1 MIFTF
6 SFQTIWLIIK
16 EKPDIVHIHSPMF
29 IFIALFAKLK
39 KIRCYI
45 TYHGNEHSKIYNNK
59 FLGTIFNYIF
69 YKTFSLSS
77 DILKYEKLYNKYKK
91 NFLTIDNAVDNN
103 IFLIKSLAG
112 KRLF

>member
-1 MIFTF
+1 M
-6 SFQTIWLIIK
+6 L
-16 EKPDIVHIHSPMF
+16 
-29 IFIALFAKLK
+29 
-39 KIRCYI
+39 YN
-45 TYHGNEHSKIYNNK
+45 YHGNEHSKIYNNK

-103 IFLIKSLAG
+103 IFFDKKLR